1 MIDHS
6 LIKLIHVS
14 CVALSLTGFTLRSAL
29 MFMGSPLLHRRWMR
43 TIPHLVDSTLF
54 FSGLWMAWNLHQYP
68 GTAPWLTAK
77 LAALTAYILFG
88 AMALRGR
95 NRQRRY
101 FSLAAAYACFTY
113 MVSVALTR
121 SPAPWLSL

>member
-14 CVALSLTGFTLRSAL
+14 CVALSLLGFTLRSSL
-29 MFMGSPLLHRRWMR
+29 MLINSPLLYRRWVR

-68 GTAPWLTAK
+68 GTSPWLSAK
-77 LAALTAYILFG
+77 LAALIAYIILG
-88 AMALRGR
+88 AMALRGKTPR
-95 NRQRRY
+95 RRY
-101 FSLAAAYACFTY
+101 LSLVLAYACFFY
-113 MVSVALTR
+113 MVAVALTR
-121 SPAPWLSL
+121 SPLPGL